1 MDSIINSIIYFCV
14 SHKHIITIFHVF
26 AVVIGMGG
34 AIVTD
39 FLFVYFAFNKKISKQ
54 ENKIIYL
61 LASLV
66 SIALIL
72 VIITGVLIFLG
83 DITKYLNS
91 AKFLTKMSVVLLL
104 TINGFLL
111 HKIVFSKLKD
121 KNFLSNKGFEIRR
134 RLAFAMGSIS
144 FISWATALSLGV
156 LDKVHT
162 TYINAISIYFGLIAI
177 GILSS
182 QIIFYIYEKKKN

>member
-1 MDSIINSIIYFCV
+1 M
-14 SHKHIITIFHVF
+14 
-26 AVVIGMGG
+26 
-34 AIVTD
+34 
-39 FLFVYFAFNKKISKQ
+39 
-54 ENKIIYL
+54 
-61 LASLV
+61 
-66 SIALIL
+66 
-72 VIITGVLIFLG
+72 
-83 DITKYLNS
+83 
-91 AKFLTKMSVVLLL
+91 LL

>member
-1 MDSIINSIIYFCV
+1 MDSIINSIIYFCA

-26 AVVIGMGG
+26 TVVVGMGG

-39 FLFVYFAFNKKISKQ
+39 FLFVYFAYNKKISKQ

-61 LASLV
+61 LAKLV
-66 SIALIL
+66 SFTLIL
-72 VIITGVLIFLG
+72 VIITGALIFLG

-91 AKFLTKMSVVLLL
+91 AKFLTKMSVVLIL

-111 HKIVFSKLKD
+111 HKIVFSKLKE
-121 KNFLSNKGFEIRR
+121 KNFLSNKGFEIKR

-156 LDKVHT
+156 LDRVHT
-162 TYINAISIYFGLIAI
+162 TYTYAISIYFGLIVI
-177 GILSS
+177 GIFSS
-182 QIIFYIYEKKKN
+182 QIIFYIYEKKN